1 MGMLNITSLP
11 KHIDE
16 IRILLTDQCLD
27 VLALNETRLDDN
39 ISNEDI
45 HIDSYD
51 LIRFDRSRKG
61 GGVCMYVKNSHSF
74 LERNDLMRE
83 NLEASFI
90 EIHKPSSASFVVGTI
105 YRPPSASVD
114 SFAAIEQLVKQI
126 HDENKEFYLL
136 FIRFKCQH
144 AGHFK

>member
-51 LIRFDRSRKG
+51 LGKVEAS
-61 GGVCMYVKNSHSF
+61 VCMLKIPIVF
-74 LERNDLMRE
+74 L
-83 NLEASFI
+83 
-90 EIHKPSSASFVVGTI
+90 
-105 YRPPSASVD
+105 
-114 SFAAIEQLVKQI
+114 
-126 HDENKEFYLL
+126 KEM
-136 FIRFKCQH
+136 I
-144 AGHFK
+144 

>member
-16 IRILLTDQCLD
+16 IRILFTDQCLD

-74 LERNDLMRE
+74 
-83 NLEASFI
+83 F
-90 EIHKPSSASFVVGTI
+90 
-105 YRPPSASVD
+105 
-114 SFAAIEQLVKQI
+114 
-126 HDENKEFYLL
+126 
-136 FIRFKCQH
+136 
-144 AGHFK
+144 